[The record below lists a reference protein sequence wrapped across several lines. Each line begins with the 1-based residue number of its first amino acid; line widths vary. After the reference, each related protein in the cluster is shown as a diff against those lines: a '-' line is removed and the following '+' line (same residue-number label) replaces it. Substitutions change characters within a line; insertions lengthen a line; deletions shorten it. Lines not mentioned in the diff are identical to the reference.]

1 MSDIHVI
8 GTLSREDIIE
18 EAALHYLKLGY
29 SVSMVMKQPNENKE
43 NLIMRCF
50 RNIEDSTQ
58 IVAVPHKD
66 GTCGEGT
73 QYEIAY
79 AKMLGKRVD
88 IWKGEH
94 NDDYVKRF
102 FKYSK

>member
-1 MSDIHVI
+1 MSDVYII
-8 GTLSREDIIE
+8 GTLSREDVIK
-18 EAALHYLKLGY
+18 EAALYYSKLGY
-29 SVSMVMKQPNENKE
+29 SVSMVRKQPNENKE

-50 RNIEDSTQ
+50 RNIEDSTR

-79 AKMLGKRVD
+79 AKMLGKRVY
-88 IWKGEH
+88 IWKGAH
-94 NDDYVKRF
+94 IL
-102 FKYSK
+102 

>member
-1 MSDIHVI
+1 MSDVYII
-8 GTLSREDIIE
+8 GTLSREDVIK
-18 EAALHYLKLGY
+18 EAALYYSKLGY
-29 SVSMVMKQPNENKE
+29 SVSMVRKQLNEDKE

-50 RNIEDSTQ
+50 KNIEDSTR

-79 AKMLGKRVD
+79 AKMLGKRVY
-88 IWKGEH
+88 IWEGAH
-94 NDDYVKRF
+94 IL
-102 FKYSK
+102 

>member
-1 MSDIHVI
+1 MSDVYII
-8 GTLSREDIIE
+8 GTLSREDAIKE
-18 EAALHYLKLGY
+18 TALYYLKLGY
-29 SVSMVMKQPNENKE
+29 SVSMVRKQPNENKE

-50 RNIEDSTQ
+50 RNIEDSIL

-79 AKMLGKRVD
+79 AKMLGKRVY
-88 IWKGEH
+88 IWEGVH
-94 NDDYVKRF
+94 IL
-102 FKYSK
+102 